1 MPLCAS
7 LIAVTLNTHISA
19 ADYKQRVTEHTTNS
33 YCFTSDPT
41 NAWNSCPNKES
52 KLLTEENK
60 LVWAIAFE
68 VFSSDTHFSFST
80 TVSLL
85 TDLWFYEKWFLEAN
99 LPFSAFLVI
108 CEISGFSRSVIEAF
122 AHLGCYS
129 TFRGKLSVPS
139 SRVKF

>member
-7 LIAVTLNTHISA
+7 LTAVTLNTHIST

-33 YCFTSDPT
+33 YCFTSNPT

-68 VFSSDTHFSFST
+68 VFSSDTDFSVST

-85 TDLWFYEKWFLEAN
+85 TDLWVYEKWFLEAN
-99 LPFSAFLVI
+99 LGFFSLFL
-108 CEISGFSRSVIEAF
+108 SF
-122 AHLGCYS
+122 ARFQAS
-129 TFRGKLSVPS
+129 TAV
-139 SRVKF
+139 